1 MIDLHSH
8 ILPGVDDGPRTLEG
22 SLEIARAAVADGIE
36 TIAATPHVRWDYP
49 TTAGEMLAALTA
61 LREEIAAAGLPLRLL
76 SGGELDL
83 EPLVTLDE
91 DELRRFGLAG
101 NPEYLLVEFPYT
113 GWPLGLPE
121 LVFRLMSARM
131 TPVIAHPERNEVVQR
146 APERLEPLLRAGAL
160 VQVTAA
166 SVDGRIGRRSERCA
180 LDLIDRGWAHMI
192 ASDAHE
198 AVIRSIGMS
207 EAADRVGDEA
217 LAHWLTDEMPRAVV
231 ENTPLPTRPEPMRRR
246 RRLWR

>member
-49 TTAGEMLAALTA
+49 TTADEMLAALTV
-61 LREEIAAAGLPLRLL
+61 LREEIAAAGVPLRLL

-166 SVDGRIGRRSERCA
+166 SVDGRIGRKSERCA

-207 EAADRVGDEA
+207 EAADRVGDDA
-217 LAHWLTDEMPRAVV
+217 LAHWLTDEMPRALVD
-231 ENTPLPTRPEPMRRR
+231 NTPLPTRPEPTRRR

>member
-49 TTAGEMLAALTA
+49 TTADEMLAALTV
-61 LREEIAAAGLPLRLL
+61 LREEIAAAGVPLRLL

-166 SVDGRIGRRSERCA
+166 SVDGRIGRKSERCA

-231 ENTPLPTRPEPMRRR
+231 ENTPLPTRPEPTRRR